1 MPPATLK
8 AHIAA
13 SLHPR
18 LSMLL
23 IQKQKQDLL
32 ELAQKL
38 NERKNVSLLLKERL
52 EVLLRR
58 DHPETS
64 QGCCHHQGQPKGCRL
79 AEQLGHNLNPGEEAS
94 GPDYTEWL

>member
-1 MPPATLK
+1 
-8 AHIAA
+8 
-13 SLHPR
+13 
-18 LSMLL
+18 MLL

-38 NERKNVSLLLKERL
+38 NERKKVSLLLKERL